1 MATTN
6 PWRQFQG
13 LLPKTSRIIG
23 TVTSHNGNGSSTL
36 ALRDGS
42 AINVKGEGATVGS
55 NVLVEGGE
63 VVREV
68 PDLPV
73 YDVQV

>member
-1 MATTN
+1 MATIN
-6 PWRQFQG
+6 PWKNFQA
-13 LLPKTSRIIG
+13 LLPKASRIIG
-23 TVTSHNGNGSSTL
+23 TVTSHNGNGSSTM

-42 AINVKGEGATVGS
+42 VMNIKGEGVIVGS